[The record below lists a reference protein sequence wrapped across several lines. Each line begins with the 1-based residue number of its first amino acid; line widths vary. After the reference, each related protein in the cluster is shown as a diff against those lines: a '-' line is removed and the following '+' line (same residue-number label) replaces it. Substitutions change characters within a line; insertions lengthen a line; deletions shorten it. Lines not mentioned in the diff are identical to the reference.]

1 MGDIPAE
8 AALVEQAHR
17 RDAQAFAEHLAGG
30 NVKRPRYAAADVRPM
45 PVRLAEGDDL
55 AVGEDRPD
63 QAYIGEM
70 RAASIWI
77 VDGEDVT
84 FVDVTVEVTDDIL
97 AGEVQRADMD
107 GDILIALRGAFALGI
122 VQ

>member
-30 NVKRPRYAAADVRPM
+30 DVKRPRYAAADVRPM
-45 PVRLAEGDDL
+45 PVRLAEGNDL

-63 QAYIGEM
+63 QAHVGEV
-70 RAASIWI
+70 RAAGIRI
-77 VDGEDVT
+77 IDRKDVAIMYVASKWRMT
-84 FVDVTVEVTDDIL
+84 SWQVKCSVPTWT
-97 AGEVQRADMD
+97 A
-107 GDILIALRGAFALGI
+107 
-122 VQ
+122 